1 MLVVMIITV
10 VNWWLCDGDS
20 GTNHWTHCST
30 SDTCRILVI
39 LCSRCC
45 VSESCSDNCKSCGG
59 RSTNW
64 CNNCSCGTRVV
75 FVLVAD

>member
-45 VSESCSDNCKSCGG
+45 VSESCSDNCKS
-59 RSTNW
+59 
-64 CNNCSCGTRVV
+64 VV
-75 FVLVAD
+75 VGVLIGVITVVVALE